1 MRKIKHLVV
10 HCTDSPDDL
19 DIGFKQINEWHRQQG
34 WLSSKSKVS
43 CGYHYI
49 VRRDG
54 RVERG
59 RLDEET
65 GAHVKSLNKDS
76 LGVVWVGRKSP
87 TNAQYNTLMTL
98 INGLRDK
105 YDIDIENVIGHCEVD
120 ENKTC
125 PNIDMVRLRG
135 NLLFHSITSCINVLN
150 WERIKKEGKIK

>member
-1 MRKIKHLVV
+1 MRKIKYLVV

-19 DIGFKQINEWHRQQG
+19 DIGFKQINEWHKERG

-43 CGYHYI
+43 CGYHYVI
-49 VRRDG
+49 RRDG

-59 RLDEET
+59 RLDEEN
-65 GAHVKSLNKDS
+65 GAHVKNRNRDS
-76 LGVVWVGRKSP
+76 IGIVWVGRKSP

-120 ENKTC
+120 HLKTC

-135 NLLFHSITSCINVLN
+135 NLLFHSITHCINVLN
-150 WERIKKEGKIK
+150 WDRIKKEGKIV